1 MFALLLKHQL
11 WPTSQ
16 GQNHMLALLLTHQ
29 LWPSSGDVRA
39 DSAAPRRAAAA
50 NAVVNSNF
58 ALQMREGAAVI
69 KAPAPSGA
77 EVATQASQSSSPC
90 KID

>member
-1 MFALLLKHQL
+1 MGAGGLTTTL
-11 WPTSQ
+11 SS
-16 GQNHMLALLLTHQ
+16 LADSCVPRAELVSEL
-29 LWPSSGDVRA
+29 A